1 LFFVII
7 YNAQCKGK
15 IIKLKNHTLG
25 TVIRSYPEFVH
36 FNGYRINSRAN
47 LANIHIYGIESNCF
61 EIQGLQRAV
70 DDSYSHY
77 IHAYDIVHAYFTIT
91 PTHHCEV
98 KPCVQTAK

>member
-1 LFFVII
+1 MAIELI
-7 YNAQCKGK
+7 
-15 IIKLKNHTLG
+15 
-25 TVIRSYPEFVH
+25 PEQ
-36 FNGYRINSRAN
+36 N
-47 LANIHIYGIESNCF
+47 LANIHINGIESKCF

-98 KPCVQTAK
+98 QPCVQSKESAVFSSSST